1 MGNLGEEKE
10 TEIINGMWSNIG
22 RTFAEYV
29 FLKDFK
35 FNKTNFD
42 HIKINGTNYLNEV
55 KNNNEPAIFYSGHFA
70 NFELMAMELDK
81 FGIKCAAIYRP
92 LNNFFLNPLMEYL
105 RMKYI
110 CPNQI
115 PKGRMGIRE
124 IISKVKDGY
133 SIALMVDQR
142 VSEGPRTLFF
152 NKPAHTTTIPAQLA
166 LKYKCKLVP
175 ISLERKEG
183 SNFEMTIYEPYKIK
197 KNNKPVIFYSGHFAN
212 FELMAMELDKFRIKC
227 AAIYRPLNNFFLNP
241 LMEYLRMKYIC
252 SNQIPKGR
260 MGMRE
265 IVTKVKDGYSIALMV
280 DQRVSEGPR
289 TLFFNKPAHTTTI
302 PAQFAL
308 KYNCKLVPISLERK
322 EGPNFEMTI
331 NEPYKIEKT
340 GNDEEDSKNIT
351 LKINQIIE
359 KMIIKNP
366 KQWIWSHNR
375 WK

>member
-1 MGNLGEEKE
+1 MKIIKYFFEFIIVISLFCIFKIIGLKNASNLGSIIVRSIGPLFRSKDIIKKNIKTALGEIDEKKE
-10 TEIINGMWSNIG
+10 TLIINSMWSNIG

-35 FNKTNFD
+35 FNKINYNHVEISGTKYLD
-42 HIKINGTNYLNEV
+42 EIK
-55 KNNNEPAIFYSGHFA
+55 KNNQSVIFYSGHFA

-92 LNNFFLNPLMEYL
+92 LNNFFLNPVMEYL

-115 PKGRMGIRE
+115 PKGRLGMRE
-124 IISKVKDGY
+124 IIGKIKNGY

-142 VSEGPRTLFF
+142 VSEGPREAFF

-166 LKYKCKLVP
+166 LKYDLKLVP

-183 SNFEMTIYEPYKIK
+183 IKFIMTIHEPYK
-197 KNNKPVIFYSGHFAN
+197 
-212 FELMAMELDKFRIKC
+212 
-227 AAIYRPLNNFFLNP
+227 
-241 LMEYLRMKYIC
+241 
-252 SNQIPKGR
+252 
-260 MGMRE
+260 
-265 IVTKVKDGYSIALMV
+265 VK
-280 DQRVSEGPR
+280 
-289 TLFFNKPAHTTTI
+289 
-302 PAQFAL
+302 
-308 KYNCKLVPISLERK
+308 
-322 EGPNFEMTI
+322 
-331 NEPYKIEKT
+331 KT
-340 GNDEEDSKNIT
+340 GYEDQDTKNIT
-351 LKINQIIE
+351 LKINQILE

>member
-1 MGNLGEEKE
+1 MKIIKYFFEFICIISLFSIFKIIGLRNASNIGSILGRFVGPLFRSRHIIQQNIKIGLGNVDKKKE
-10 TEIINGMWSNIG
+10 TEIIDSMWSNIG

-42 HIKINGTNYLNEV
+42 HIKINGTNHLDDIK
-55 KNNNEPAIFYSGHFA
+55 KNNKSAIFYSGHFA

-81 FGIKCAAIYRP
+81 FGIKCSAIYRP

-115 PKGRMGIRE
+115 PKGRMGMRE

-142 VSEGPRTLFF
+142 VSEGPRTPFF
-152 NKPAHTTTIPAQLA
+152 GKPAHTTTIPAQL
-166 LKYKCKLVP
+166 
-175 ISLERKEG
+175 
-183 SNFEMTIYEPYKIK
+183 
-197 KNNKPVIFYSGHFAN
+197 
-212 FELMAMELDKFRIKC
+212 
-227 AAIYRPLNNFFLNP
+227 
-241 LMEYLRMKYIC
+241 
-252 SNQIPKGR
+252 
-260 MGMRE
+260 
-265 IVTKVKDGYSIALMV
+265 
-280 DQRVSEGPR
+280 
-289 TLFFNKPAHTTTI
+289 
-302 PAQFAL
+302 AL

-322 EGPNFEMTI
+322 EGANFEMTI
-331 NEPYKIEKT
+331 HEPYKIEKT
-340 GNDEEDSKNIT
+340 GNHEEDTKNIT
-351 LKINQIIE
+351 LKINQVIE

>member
-1 MGNLGEEKE
+1 MKTIKYFFEFITVITLFFIFKIIGLKNASNLGGMMGKVFGPLFRSKSITKKNIKIGLGEISKENEK
-10 TEIINGMWSNIG
+10 EIINGMWSNIG

-35 FNKTNFD
+35 FNKINFN
-42 HIKINGTNYLNEV
+42 HVEINGTKYLDEIK
-55 KNNNEPAIFYSGHFA
+55 KNNQSVIFYSGHFA

-92 LNNFFLNPLMEYL
+92 LNNFFLNPVMEYL

-115 PKGRMGIRE
+115 PKGRLGMRE
-124 IISKVKDGY
+124 IIGKIKNGY

-142 VSEGPRTLFF
+142 VSEGPREAFF

-166 LKYKCKLVP
+166 LKYDSKLVP

-183 SNFEMTIYEPYKIK
+183 IKFIMTIHEPYK
-197 KNNKPVIFYSGHFAN
+197 
-212 FELMAMELDKFRIKC
+212 
-227 AAIYRPLNNFFLNP
+227 
-241 LMEYLRMKYIC
+241 
-252 SNQIPKGR
+252 
-260 MGMRE
+260 
-265 IVTKVKDGYSIALMV
+265 VK
-280 DQRVSEGPR
+280 
-289 TLFFNKPAHTTTI
+289 
-302 PAQFAL
+302 
-308 KYNCKLVPISLERK
+308 
-322 EGPNFEMTI
+322 
-331 NEPYKIEKT
+331 KT
-340 GNDEEDSKNIT
+340 GYEDQDTKNIT
-351 LKINQIIE
+351 LKINQILE